1 MKVTVVCVGK
11 LKEKYWRDAIAEYS
25 KRLSRYM
32 KLEIIELADEKAPE
46 NMSDAQA
53 GGGQGKGRTADSE
66 KREGRCLCGGVGGGR
81 EETFLRGVGRIHG
94 EKERWRRESHG
105 FHHRRLSGAFPCGD
119 AAGGFCTQL
128 FQNDISA
135 PDDACGFIGAD
146 LPLGADSAQRAIS

>member
-32 KLEIIELADEKAPE
+32 KLEMIELADEKAPE

-53 GGGQGKGRTADSE
+53 AEVKE
-66 KREGRCLCGGVGGGR
+66 REGQ
-81 EETFLRGVGRIHG
+81 RILKNVKD

-105 FHHRRLSGAFPCGD
+105 FHHWRLSGAFPCGD
-119 AAGGFCTQL
+119 ATCGLCTEL

>member
-53 GGGQGKGRTADSE
+53 AEVKE
-66 KREGRCLCGGVGGGR
+66 REGQRILKNVKDDAFAVALAVEGKMLSS
-81 EETFLRGVGRIHG
+81 EEL
-94 EKERWRRESHG
+94 WRREPYRV
-105 FHHRRLSGAFPCGD
+105 HHRRLSGAFPCGD
-119 AAGGFCTQL
+119 AARGLCTQL

-135 PDDACGFIGAD
+135 PDDARGFIGAD

>member
-53 GGGQGKGRTADSE
+53 AEVKEREETADSE
-66 KREGRCLCGGVGGGR
+66 KREGRCLCGGACGGR
-81 EETFLRGVGRIHG
+81 KDAFLRGAGRIYG
-94 EKERWRRESHG
+94 EKERWRREPYRV
-105 FHHRRLSGAFPCGD
+105 HHRRLSGAFPCGD
-119 AAGGFCTQL
+119 AARGLCTQL
-128 FQNDISA
+128 FQN
-135 PDDACGFIGAD
+135 
-146 LPLGADSAQRAIS
+146 